1 MREDE
6 TMANLSRSSATGGD
20 TGVEPDRDGGM
31 PRWVT
36 ILAGVG
42 IILIVLF
49 VLMVNGVFGSGH
61 GPGRHSPAGGAGAA
75 PAVGPDHQPPD
86 GGHDPSMFDHG

>member
-1 MREDE
+1 
-6 TMANLSRSSATGGD
+6 
-20 TGVEPDRDGGM
+20 M

-42 IILIVLF
+42 IILTVLF

-61 GPGRHSPAGGAGAA
+61 GPGRHSPAGGGAA
-75 PAVGPDHQPPD
+75 PTVAPGHQPPE